1 MDQSELLRI
10 MAETV
15 ATSGD
20 CVLEV
25 IMGENGLVAHLIP
38 VDVWEAEEGESDEI

>member
-1 MDQSELLRI
+1 MEQSDLLRI

-15 ATSGD
+15 ANSGD

-25 IMGENGLVAHLIP
+25 IMGENGLIAHLIP
-38 VDVWEAEEGESDEI
+38 VDVWEEEEEEDD